1 MTAPLF
7 VYGTLM
13 RGERSH
19 ALLGRARCLGLAR
32 TAPSFELADLGA
44 YPALVRGGSVAVLGE
59 LYEPDPET
67 LASLDVYEGCPD
79 LFRRESID
87 LHGGASC
94 EAYLMPAGQALGRPR
109 IASGDWRT
117 RRR

>member
-1 MTAPLF
+1 MPLF

-19 ALLGRARCLGLAR
+19 RLLGRAPFLGVAR

-44 YPALVRGGSVAVLGE
+44 YPALVRGGSTAVVGE
-59 LYEPDPET
+59 LYEPDRET

-79 LFRRESID
+79 LFRREMIELD
-87 LHGGASC
+87 GGARC
-94 EAYLMPAGQALGRPR
+94 EAYLMPAGQVLGHLRV
-109 IASGDWRT
+109 ASGDWRA
-117 RRR
+117 RGR

>member
-1 MTAPLF
+1 MTARLF

-13 RGERSH
+13 RGERAH
-19 ALLGRARCLGLAR
+19 ALLGRARCLGPAR

-59 LYEPDPET
+59 LYEPDPEA
-67 LASLDVYEGCPD
+67 LPSLDLYEDCPD
-79 LFRRESID
+79 LFNREPIELD
-87 LHGGASC
+87 GGALC
-94 EAYLMPAGQALGRPR
+94 EAYLMPAGQALGSPR

>member
-1 MTAPLF
+1 MPLF

-19 ALLGRARCLGLAR
+19 ELLGRARSLGPAR
-32 TAPSFELADLGA
+32 TARSFELADLGA
-44 YPALVRGGSVAVLGE
+44 YPALVRGGSTAVLGE

-67 LASLDVYEGCPD
+67 LASLDIYEGCPD
-79 LFRRESID
+79 LFQRESIELD
-87 LHGGASC
+87 GGARC
-94 EAYLMPAGQALGRPR
+94 EAYLMRASQARGCPR

-117 RRR
+117 RQQR

>member
-1 MTAPLF
+1 MPLF

-19 ALLGRARCLGLAR
+19 GLLGRACYLGVAR
-32 TAPSFELADLGA
+32 TARSFELADLGA
-44 YPALVRGGSVAVLGE
+44 YPALVRGGSNAVLGE
-59 LYEPDPET
+59 LYEPDRET

-79 LFRRESID
+79 LFRREPILLD
-87 LHGGASC
+87 GGAPC
-94 EAYLMPAGQALGRPR
+94 EAYLMPAGQALGCPR
-109 IASGDWRT
+109 IDSGDWRA

>member
-1 MTAPLF
+1 MPLF

-19 ALLGRARCLGLAR
+19 GLLGRSPFLGAAR
-32 TAPSFELADLGA
+32 TARSFELADLGA
-44 YPALVRGGSVAVLGE
+44 YPALVRGGSVAVVGE
-59 LYEPDPET
+59 LYEPDRET

-79 LFRRESID
+79 LFQREAIELD
-87 LHGGASC
+87 GGARC
-94 EAYLMPAGQALGRPR
+94 EAYLMPAGQALRCPR
-109 IASGDWRT
+109 IASGDWRA